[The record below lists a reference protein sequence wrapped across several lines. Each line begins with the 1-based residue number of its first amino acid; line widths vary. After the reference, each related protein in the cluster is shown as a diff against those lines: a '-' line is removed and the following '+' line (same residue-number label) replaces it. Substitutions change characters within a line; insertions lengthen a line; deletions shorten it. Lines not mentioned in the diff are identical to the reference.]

1 MMEIRNPQYT
11 ATGAIDCEVKHP
23 VLGWMPFTA
32 TADDVEAHGQ
42 EIFALA
48 EAMGPAAY
56 DPPEPTPPAI
66 EDYRAAVQSHLDAAA
81 QSRLY
86 TDGNSLAT
94 YTASTNP
101 TWAAEAQAFVAWRD
115 AVWQQVY
122 AMWASPPDPVPS
134 PAELIA
140 SLPEIAWPKESKL
153 DAAVAK
159 IVQRGT
165 LG

>member
-11 ATGAIDCEVKHP
+11 ATGAIDCEVIFNG
-23 VLGWMPFTA
+23 VDWLPFTA
-32 TADDVEAHGQ
+32 SPDDPEAHGR

-56 DPPEPTPPAI
+56 DPPEPTPPTI
-66 EDYRAAVQSHLDAAA
+66 EDYKAAVQAHMDAAA

-115 AVWQQVY
+115 AVWAQVY

-134 PAELIA
+134 PAEVVA
-140 SLPEIAWPKESKL
+140 GLPVINWPE
-153 DAAVAK
+153 V
-159 IVQRGT
+159 GE
-165 LG
+165 

>member
-11 ATGAIDCEVKHP
+11 ATGAIDCAVNHP
-23 VLGWMPFTA
+23 VYGWLPFTA
-32 TADDVEAHGQ
+32 SSDDQVAHGR

-56 DPPEPTPPAI
+56 VQPEPAPPTI
-66 EDYRAAVQSHLDAAA
+66 EDYKTAVQSHLDAAA
-81 QSRLY
+81 KSRRY

-101 TWAAEAQAFVAWRD
+101 QWAAEAQAFVAWRD
-115 AVWQQVY
+115 AVWAQVY

-134 PAELIA
+134 PVEFVAG
-140 SLPEIAWPKESKL
+140 LPVIEWPE
-153 DAAVAK
+153 V
-159 IVQRGT
+159 
-165 LG
+165 